1 MGNCRGKG
9 SQKLARQ
16 NTLVNA
22 IYNFVTDNPGVN
34 AAAISGHLYADLKMK
49 NAGLTVRKIGFF
61 IPRYCDNIRVEEQNE
76 GRSYFPVTKKESLE
90 NIIDV

>member
-1 MGNCRGKG
+1 MGNCKGKG

-22 IYNFVTDNPGVN
+22 IYNFVTNNPGVN
-34 AAAISGHLYADLKMK
+34 ANAISGHLYADLKMK

-61 IPRYCDNIRVEEQNE
+61 IPRYCKKYIRFEDQNE
-76 GRSYFPVTKKESLE
+76 GRSYFPIKDLESVVK
-90 NIIDV
+90 DDD